1 MEHNQNPLTLEQLR
15 QIDGQPVWVED
26 FLSPE
31 RSAWRL
37 IYWDRGKYFVLIA
50 KTEIAYLLD
59 EYGKTWAAY
68 ACKPIDVDKWEPCE
82 LCIRFGETDPCY
94 KDMCFKINAPNCGYA
109 CGKFLKWKPA
119 QARLQDS
126 KFCPECGRPLTQDA
140 RALLEKRIME
150 G

>member
-15 QIDGQPVWVED
+15 QMDGQPVWVED
-26 FLSPE
+26 FLRPE

-68 ACKPIDVDKWEPCE
+68 ACKSIDVDKWEPCPYCVGKICATCKNHLIPNYFE
-82 LCIRFGETDPCY
+82 PCCSCVRGCLDG
-94 KDMCFKINAPNCGYA
+94 KDDLYEP
-109 CGKFLKWKPA
+109 L
-119 QARLQDS
+119 D
-126 KFCPECGRPLTQDA
+126 FCSECGRPLRPNA
-140 RALLEKRIME
+140 RMRLEKRIME